1 MSDLLGRRGNARRRF
16 RELLAGGEL
25 ILAPGAYD
33 AMSARLV
40 EAAGFGAVYMT
51 GFGVTASLLGRPDI
65 GLLGMSE
72 MAQAARRIVSAVDVP
87 VIADADTGYGN
98 AINVIRTVQEY
109 EAAGVAAMHIED
121 QVMPKRCG
129 HMSGK
134 QVVPAE
140 VMSDKVRAA
149 MAARQDPDLVL
160 IARTDAAAVEGI
172 DAAID
177 RALRYRE
184 AGADML
190 FVDAPASLED
200 VEKAAAALAG
210 QPVLFNWVEG
220 GRTPPVTIDQLR
232 GWGFSMV
239 IFPIAALLASVAA
252 TRAVLARI
260 GEDGTPIRA
269 MAGLPHM
276 AEFLGIIGLAE
287 VDRLGQR
294 FSQG

>member
-1 MSDLLGRRGNARRRF
+1 MSDLLKRRVNPRRRL
-16 RELLAGGEL
+16 RELLAGGQL
-25 ILAPGAYD
+25 VPAPGVYD

-40 EAAGFGAVYMT
+40 EAAGFPAVYMS

-121 QVMPKRCG
+121 QVTPKRCG
-129 HMSGK
+129 HMTGK

-140 VMSDKVRAA
+140 VMIDKVTAA
-149 MAARQDPDLVL
+149 VAARQDPDLVL

-190 FVDAPASLED
+190 FLDALSSRED
-200 VEKAAAALAG
+200 IEKAATALAAE
-210 QPVLFNWVEG
+210 QVLFSWGEG
-220 GRTPPVTIDQLR
+220 GLTPPTTLDQLR
-232 GWGFSMV
+232 GWGFSVV
-239 IFPIAALLASVAA
+239 IFPVAALLASVSA
-252 TRAVLARI
+252 TRLLLAQI
-260 GEDGTPIRA
+260 SGDGTPIRA
-269 MAGLPHM
+269 MEGLPNLKD
-276 AEFLGIIGLAE
+276 FFGLIGLDE
-287 VDRLGQR
+287 VDDLGKR
-294 FSQG
+294 FGHG

>member
-1 MSDLLGRRGNARRRF
+1 MGDLLGRQANTRRGF
-16 RELLAGGEL
+16 RELLSGREPV
-25 ILAPGAYD
+25 LAPGAYD

-40 EAAGFGAVYMT
+40 EAAGFPAVYMS

-72 MAQAARRIVSAVDVP
+72 MNQAARRIVAAVDVP

-98 AINVIRTVQEY
+98 AVNVIRTVQEY
-109 EAAGVAAMHIED
+109 EAAGVAALHIED

-129 HMSGK
+129 HMAGK

-140 VMSDKVRAA
+140 VMIDKVRAA
-149 MAARQDPDLVL
+149 VAARQDPDLVI

-172 DAAID
+172 DTAID

-190 FVDAPASLED
+190 FLDALASAAEI
-200 VEKAAAALAG
+200 EKAAAALAG
-210 QPVLFNWVEG
+210 ERILFSWGEG
-220 GRTPPVTIDQLR
+220 GRTPPTTIGQLR
-232 GWGFSMV
+232 EWGFSVV

-252 TRAVLARI
+252 SRSVLARI
-260 GEDGTPIRA
+260 GEDGTPIQA
-269 MAGLPHM
+269 MAGLPDM
-276 AEFLGIIGLAE
+276 AEFFAIIGLDE
-287 VDRLGQR
+287 VDELGRR
-294 FSQG
+294 FGRG